1 MDWSEFSRVNLFLH
15 ELQGIEPIVSSA
27 RVYKDNSS
35 AHILGYVSQASAK
48 DLKNKKYL
56 SDMSVPGMAVGKTGL
71 EKRLDKDIIGKVGFQ
86 RYEVNAFGKRIKQI
100 QVDQG
105 EAGKSFKTTLDFR
118 SSKIC
123 F

>member
-1 MDWSEFSRVNLFLH
+1 MF
-15 ELQGIEPIVSSA
+15 
-27 RVYKDNSS
+27 
-35 AHILGYVSQASAK
+35 LGYVSQASAK

-71 EKRLDKDIIGKVGFQ
+71 ERRLDKDIIGKVGFQ

-105 EAGKSFKTTLDFR
+105 EAGKSFKTTLN
-118 SSKIC
+118 SGGSTIYL
-123 F
+123 